1 MMVASAAP
9 IALPVVEAEGVNPG
23 FCGSSAMTSLPVFY
37 AYATATVNIGTP
49 GAASGGVPN
58 AGAVT
63 GADNP
68 DATGGVCV
76 SIIEAV

>member
-1 MMVASAAP
+1 
-9 IALPVVEAEGVNPG
+9 
-23 FCGSSAMTSLPVFY
+23 MTSLPVFY